1 MTAFILCIAQMILI
15 GVGSIY
21 AAVSFPIVLLLLY
34 FIQKIY
40 LRTSRQLRLMDLE
53 AKAPLYTLF
62 EESLRGL
69 VTIRAFG
76 WERDLEEKNRVLLD
90 RSQRP
95 FYLLFAVQRWLT
107 LVLDLLIA
115 AVAVLLIVLVVQL
128 RGTVTAGGIGL
139 ALIGVIQFSQYVKLL
154 VTFWTTLET
163 HIGSV
168 ARVRSFTE
176 TTPREEEEEEEDGKK
191 QVVQVPTGWPREGG
205 IEFCGITAA
214 YGYVFFFFLFLFFIS
229 FSLSLF
235 LSPFLY
241 FFLPFFLFFFFFRF
255 FSSFL
260 SFFFFSFSFFS
271 LSRLNVQY

>member
-214 YGYVFFFFLFLFFIS
+214 YGYVFFFFPL
-229 FSLSLF
+229 
-235 LSPFLY
+235 PFLY
-241 FFLPFFLFFFFFRF
+241 FFLPFFIS
-255 FSSFL
+255 FSL
-260 SFFFFSFSFFS
+260 SSFFFSFFASSFLFFHFSFSFS
-271 LSRLNVQY
+271 LSFPCQG